1 MRLLLAILAYY
12 HAARARGHSRAYR
25 RHMERRAAIMGRAG
39 R

>member
-1 MRLLLAILAYY
+1 MRLLLALLCLF
-12 HAARARGHSRAYR
+12 HAWRARVHSRAYR